1 MKRNLY
7 RNLLWIVFLAG
18 AMACGGEKKKSEK
31 EIGKSEA
38 QSSLISVDTL
48 VLKKRT
54 FQKQIVCNG
63 KLRAVLKSELSFDG
77 TGVITGIN
85 ERNGDYVEKGAVLA
99 TLDNKEATVEL
110 EKSLR
115 AMEKADID
123 LQDKLIGQGYTC
135 LLYTSDAADE

>member
-99 TLDNKEATVEL
+99 
-110 EKSLR
+110 
-115 AMEKADID
+115 
-123 LQDKLIGQGYTC
+123 
-135 LLYTSDAADE
+135 